1 MPQETTL
8 AKDQRLCG
16 KSNFNEWK
24 FFILTPAKTQGIEEF
39 FEDDIICHLNDEF
52 FVYVPN
58 DNDPTNRV
66 ITDIINNL
74 NLPIPDQ
81 EPHPT

>member
-8 AKDQRLCG
+8 AKDQRLRG

-24 FFILTPAKTQGIEEF
+24 FFILTAAKTQGIEDF
-39 FEDDIICHLNDEF
+39 IEDDIISHLNDEF

-58 DNDPTNRV
+58 GNDPTSRV

-74 NLPIPDQ
+74 NLPIP
-81 EPHPT
+81 